1 MATPLKSTRSH
12 AHSYPLYLGLIPY
25 ALISNMVFPVHAI
38 NVVKYPQL
46 SCTNPIFFSLSNG
59 LISDL
64 NPVHQCTLDCRVNSK
79 TLSLVGIFLS
89 QSTPVNSLFHLFHV
103 LSILFATSFSH
114 PPSWSIIVPRY
125 LNVDT

>member
-1 MATPLKSTRSH
+1 MIIIHHCPHLGHHSNILLSISPAGMATLLKSTRSH

-64 NPVHQCTLDCRVNSK
+64 NPVHQCTLDCRVK
-79 TLSLVGIFLS
+79 
-89 QSTPVNSLFHLFHV
+89 
-103 LSILFATSFSH
+103 
-114 PPSWSIIVPRY
+114 
-125 LNVDT
+125 